1 VSLSTSSVVFVVLLD
16 GVDEVVVVPRCG
28 VDVAGEVY
36 PTTMVFGAN
45 AAVVGA
51 AGETVAVTRAA
62 SAPAASA
69 AAAEALLVEV
79 VVAVMIPAVNAAANA
94 AAAAC
99 ARGGD
104 TIGTDGTGGTGLAIA
119 GGGMTG
125 ASAGGAGIAG
135 GSAGTAGG
143 AAGGNAGKAGGS
155 AGTAGGAAGG
165 TGAAR
170 GNATAGGAVFAG
182 GAKLAGGAGG
192 NAFGA
197 TCVGVAGSGLA
208 GALAFRKCA
217 IAFVRAGSATVG
229 AMSSNNGRSVS
240 PPVPP
245 DLLIVSTT
253 WRAVSSCLLCAFL
266 RLATVG
272 ASTAFKAAFCVFQA
286 SCLRIS
292 NLHVL

>member
-1 VSLSTSSVVFVVLLD
+1 VH
-16 GVDEVVVVPRCG
+16 
-28 VDVAGEVY
+28 
-36 PTTMVFGAN
+36 
-45 AAVVGA
+45 
-51 AGETVAVTRAA
+51 
-62 SAPAASA
+62 
-69 AAAEALLVEV
+69 EAIGMIGFRLEG
-79 VVAVMIPAVNAAANA
+79 VVAVMMPAVNAAANA

-99 ARGGD
+99 ARCGD
-104 TIGTDGTGGTGLAIA
+104 TTGTGGTGLAIA

-143 AAGGNAGKAGGS
+143 AASVGTAGGAAGGNAGKAGGS
-155 AGTAGGAAGG
+155 AGMAGGAAGG
-165 TGAAR
+165 TGAA
-170 GNATAGGAVFAG
+170 GANAMAGGAGFAG

-197 TCVGVAGSGLA
+197 PCVEVAGSGLA